1 MCIYIC
7 IFIFTASGV
16 SCDGCIDA
24 TICSDTTGSYFFQFS
39 TLFDQSNTPCEIEF
53 PNGTLVPN
61 VTLMEGKCEEL
72 PANFNY
78 SILCHI
84 CPGDLYTIYY
94 TVLFSNIEDCSNGK
108 YYITIRKNC
117 TSSLALTVFIC
128 TRDHPLF
135 SVFLQEYREYARG
148 RE

>member
-1 MCIYIC
+1 MCIYMC
-7 IFIFTASGV
+7 IVILTASGV

-24 TICSDTTGSYFFQFS
+24 TICRDATGSYFFQF
-39 TLFDQSNTPCEIEF
+39 LKHFDQSNTPCEIEF
-53 PNGTLVPN
+53 ANGTLVSN

-72 PANFNY
+72 PPHFNY
-78 SILCHI
+78 SILCPI

-108 YYITIRKNC
+108 YYITVRNNC

-128 TRDHPLF
+128 IICKCNN
-135 SVFLQEYREYARG
+135 Q
-148 RE
+148 